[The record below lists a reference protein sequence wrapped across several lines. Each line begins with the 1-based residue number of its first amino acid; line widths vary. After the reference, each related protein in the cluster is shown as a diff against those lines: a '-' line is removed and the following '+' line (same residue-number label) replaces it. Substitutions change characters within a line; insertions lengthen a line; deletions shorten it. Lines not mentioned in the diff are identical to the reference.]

1 MKKDEIKNSSDLLL
15 YKAIIDFN
23 SAKALMNLFE
33 REEIEIDI
41 EKIYF
46 DLQQSTEKAIKSILS
61 KHGIKYKRIHDIEE
75 LIAICNDNN
84 IQLIE
89 NIDTLIDLSD
99 YAVEGRYDIICDD
112 IEDSHIYFE
121 LIERLIEFIKQ
132 DIK

>member
-23 SAKALMNLFE
+23 SAKALMNLFD
-33 REEIEIDI
+33 RGEIEIDI

-46 DLQQSTEKAIKSILS
+46 DLQQSTEKAIKAILS
-61 KHGIKYKRIHDIEE
+61 KHGIRYKRIHDIEE

-89 NIDTLIDLSD
+89 DIDTLIDLTD

-112 IEDSHIYFE
+112 IEDSYIYFE
-121 LIERLIEFIKQ
+121 LVERLIEVIKQ